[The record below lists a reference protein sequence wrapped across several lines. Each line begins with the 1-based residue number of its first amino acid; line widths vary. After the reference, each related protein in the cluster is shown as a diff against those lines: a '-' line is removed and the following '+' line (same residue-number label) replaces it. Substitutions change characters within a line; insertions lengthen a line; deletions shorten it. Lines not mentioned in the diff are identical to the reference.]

1 VSLAAKE
8 RYRVLALDFGTVRI
22 GVAVSDELRM
32 LASARGTI
40 PNDGQVIP
48 SILSAIQKEQAK
60 IVLMGLPVGLSG
72 QETAMTTQVRKF
84 GDRLKRKLE
93 VLGVGFEYRDE
104 RLTSV
109 MANANIAMSG
119 LPKIK
124 RQEKGLRDEEAARI
138 LLQDY
143 LDHPTAT

>member
-84 GDRLKRKLE
+84 GDRLKRSHRSWL
-93 VLGVGFEYRDE
+93 
-104 RLTSV
+104 
-109 MANANIAMSG
+109 M
-119 LPKIK
+119 
-124 RQEKGLRDEEAARI
+124 RI
-138 LLQDY
+138 LL
-143 LDHPTAT
+143 